1 MLPLKGLKVL
11 EFTHAVMGPTTGLLL
26 ADMGAE
32 VLHIEPLEGD
42 ATRRLRGFGTGY
54 FPFYSRNKKSLAIDL
69 KAEEGRA
76 IIYELTKT
84 VDIVVENFGRKTT

>member
-42 ATRRLRGFGTGY
+42 ARRVTAQASTERGVELLR
-54 FPFYSRNKKSLAIDL
+54 
-69 KAEEGRA
+69 
-76 IIYELTKT
+76 
-84 VDIVVENFGRKTT
+84 